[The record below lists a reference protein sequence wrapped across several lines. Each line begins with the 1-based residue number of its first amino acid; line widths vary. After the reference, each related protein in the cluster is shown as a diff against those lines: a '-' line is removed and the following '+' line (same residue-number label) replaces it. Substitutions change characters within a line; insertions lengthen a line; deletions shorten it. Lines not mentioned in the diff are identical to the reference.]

1 MVKPAPP
8 ALRRHVR
15 RNLRAGFTY
24 VGLLVLVTV
33 IGLVGAAALKVD
45 ALMRRAAAERELL
58 EIGAAFSE
66 ALRSY
71 ADATPRGQPA
81 QPPSLQDLL
90 RDPRYPGVR
99 RHLRKI
105 FLDPMTGKAEWGIV
119 YLGSAADAAGNAGG
133 APASGINGGGT
144 NAGGRAAGG
153 IGGSL
158 FGAGAGA
165 SGGAF
170 SLTDGGGRGT
180 GGIVAVY
187 SLSQA
192 RPLKVGNFDA
202 RFQNFDNKTRISDW
216 KFAALGQGVT
226 PAVPAGPSTD
236 GAQAPPG
243 AADANAAPVPLPSF
257 FPSRDAA
264 PGTPD
269 LNQPQRPA
277 PARDVAVPQAV
288 PAPDPARPAEPAKP
302 AEEGTNDKQNN
313 QPDDR
318 QEDRQES
325 RDAGDGRNRVP
336 PPPADNG

>member
-1 MVKPAPP
+1 MVRPARPT
-8 ALRRHVR
+8 LRSRST
-15 RNLRAGFTY
+15 AGGFTY

-58 EIGAAFSE
+58 ETGAAFAD

-71 ADATPRGQPA
+71 ADATPRGQPT

-105 FLDPMTGKAEWGIV
+105 FVDPMTGKAEWGIV
-119 YLGSAADAAGNAGG
+119 YLGSAADNAANNAAGTPGKGSDGSGDKLSGG
-133 APASGINGGGT
+133 S
-144 NAGGRAAGG
+144 
-153 IGGSL
+153 GGSL
-158 FGAGAGA
+158 FAAAPAA
-165 SGGAF
+165 SGAAF

-202 RFQNFDNKTRISDW
+202 RCQNFDNKTRISDW

-226 PAVPAGPSTD
+226 QGTVALPKAGQDTPGMPD
-236 GAQAPPG
+236 PNAPQG
-243 AADANAAPVPLPSF
+243 ANALPAAMPSL
-257 FPSRDAA
+257 FPNRDAA
-264 PGTPD
+264 QAVPPAAFE
-269 LNQPQRPA
+269 PQRATLTPAPPPADIPA
-277 PARDVAVPQAV
+277 PAVAPS
-288 PAPDPARPAEPAKP
+288 PAPDPAQPAEPAPP
-302 AEEGTNDKQNN
+302 AADDKG
-313 QPDDR
+313 D
-318 QEDRQES
+318 EDGK
-325 RDAGDGRNRVP
+325 DTGDGRRRVQ
-336 PPPADNG
+336 PPPAENG